1 MDMGF
6 VYTLIAIAVYG
17 IISLGVYFVCS
28 WFSKKEYDDWDM
40 LAAFAAFWILFP
52 LYYAIRLLMNMFVF
66 FGKGIDRLKNR
77 MLEYKALRIRRGLE
91 RKEGRHIIDEQG
103 GTGHHVNM
111 TMRFVEKDLVCTNG
125 ETLKQVNVEYV
136 SSPQKDPLLVE
147 AEQEVEQLLNEGKL

>member
-91 RKEGRHIIDEQG
+91 RKEGRHII
-103 GTGHHVNM
+103 
-111 TMRFVEKDLVCTNG
+111 CTNG